1 MEENIATA
9 PMYPLLENN
18 FDPSDQVSNTDTKA
32 ELLYRLN
39 RTNDILNEL
48 KHEKKHY
55 ETVYRKYKT
64 LHKTLYTSQLACNSS
79 SVISAT
85 VSAGGLVTGFGAVVA
100 VPLGFLSVV
109 SGCFGILTGI
119 FDKKILIKMKKHSK
133 LAQLAATM
141 NGEIIQKY
149 LNDQHITKE
158 EFTEV
163 LKILEKYYTI
173 KEELRLK
180 SQLVGNLEKLKD
192 EFIEQGKKLAYLE
205 ATALRTTPKGL

>member
-1 MEENIATA
+1 MTFEKENMNASAPIYPILEENNYNCDRV
-9 PMYPLLENN
+9 P
-18 FDPSDQVSNTDTKA
+18 NTDTKA

-48 KHEKKHY
+48 KYEKKHY

-64 LHKTLYTSQLACNSS
+64 FHKTLYTSQMACNSS
-79 SVISAT
+79 SVIGAT
-85 VSAGGLVTGFGAVVA
+85 VSAGSLATGFGAVVA
-100 VPLGFLSVV
+100 VPLGVVSVV

-133 LAQLAATM
+133 LAQLASTM
-141 NGEIIQKY
+141 NSEILQKY

-163 LKILEKYYTI
+163 LKILEKYYTL
-173 KEELRLK
+173 KEEL
-180 SQLVGNLEKLKD
+180 
-192 EFIEQGKKLAYLE
+192 
-205 ATALRTTPKGL
+205 